1 LDREQQ
7 VEKLLEQPYYVIDFL
22 PRQVQKDEGYFFFEV
37 EEYFLNINEINRISE
52 KFIHIIL
59 KTLCYFKFS
68 VYAEKWLNT
77 VKPEEL
83 ASVIKKVVTKQK
95 GFIHIL
101 LSQDNVLLE
110 IKGGDLHISVFNCN
124 EKIESI
130 MKALAISEG
139 LFWWKIRN

>member
-1 LDREQQ
+1 MDREQQ
-7 VEKLLEQPYYVIDFL
+7 VEELLEQPYYVIDFL

-37 EEYFLNINEINRISE
+37 EEYFFNSNELDRISE

-59 KTLCYFKFS
+59 KTLCYFEFS
-68 VYAEKWLNT
+68 VYKEKWLNSVT
-77 VKPEEL
+77 PKKL

-95 GFIHIL
+95 GFIYIL
-101 LSQDNVLLE
+101 LSQNNILIE
-110 IKGGDLHISVFNCN
+110 INGGDLHISVFNCN

-139 LFWWKIRN
+139 LFLRKFRN